1 MIYQDK
7 SQIIKPT
14 CPAMLQYH
22 ETKKTYTKK
31 QDFNIDIKQLH
42 KIKVIK
48 QRNMIT

>member
-22 ETKKTYTKK
+22 ENETKKTYAKK
-31 QDFNIDIKQLH
+31 TRLKYSHQAAS
-42 KIKVIK
+42 
-48 QRNMIT
+48 